1 MEKKFDKLLAD
12 RPAAR
17 ELIRA
22 YLYLQATIGHAYLED
37 VQTDIKLAALH
48 LEEAL
53 RFLRAAAEEHN
64 Q

>member
-17 ELIRA
+17 EVIRA

-37 VQTDIKLAALH
+37 VQDDLKLASMH
-48 LEEAL
+48 LEDAL
-53 RFLRAAAEEHN
+53 CTLATAELPAE
-64 Q
+64 